1 MKFRL
6 ILILLTFLSIFLEL
20 NIINFPLIFLFTYII
35 FAADSKPAYLITAA
49 VLTLAGDSVLNY
61 PVGATL
67 LSICS
72 VSIAVLLYAR
82 FFGSKDILVYTLF
95 GVIGIFIYAIIFGYS
110 ITSLFSWFLLVIA
123 VWIVYRLIPKKFLS
137 L

>member
-1 MKFRL
+1 MKFKL
-6 ILILLTFLSIFLEL
+6 ILILFTFLSIFLEL

-35 FAADSKPAYLITAA
+35 FATDSKPVYLITTA

-61 PVGATL
+61 PIGSTL
-67 LSICS
+67 ISVCS
-72 VSIAVLLYAR
+72 VTIAVLLYAR
-82 FFGSKDILVYTLF
+82 FFGSKDLLVYMLS

-110 ITSLFSWFLLVIA
+110 ITSLFSWFLLVIT
-123 VWIVYRLIPKKFLS
+123 VWIVYRLIPKRFLS